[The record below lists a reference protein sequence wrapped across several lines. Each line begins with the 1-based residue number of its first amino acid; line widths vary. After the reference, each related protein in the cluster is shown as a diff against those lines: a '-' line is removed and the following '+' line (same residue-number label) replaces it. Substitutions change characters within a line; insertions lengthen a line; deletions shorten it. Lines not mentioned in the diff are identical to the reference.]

1 MLDNLS
7 KIDNDTATFKQLSSK
22 CATYALA
29 LTSGQQVQTLAALSV
44 DKIHH
49 KNDGSVLT
57 GTLVSR

>member
-22 CATYALA
+22 CATSLA
-29 LTSGQQVQTLAALSV
+29 LTSGQQVQTHAALSV

-49 KNDGSVLT
+49 KNDGIVLT